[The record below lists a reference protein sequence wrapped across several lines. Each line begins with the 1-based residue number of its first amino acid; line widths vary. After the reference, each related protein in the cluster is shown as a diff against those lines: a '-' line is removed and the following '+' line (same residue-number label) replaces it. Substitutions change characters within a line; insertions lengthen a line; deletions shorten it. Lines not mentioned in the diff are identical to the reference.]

1 MVAMQ
6 ALYRGVCEQQLGEP
20 ANSFNTFQVPP
31 DDVVAVLEAGTPD
44 AGFMQWRASLLTTEG
59 WIR

>member
-6 ALYRGVCEQQLGEP
+6 ALYRGVCEQQLGAP
-20 ANSFNTFQVPP
+20 ASSFNTFRVPP

-44 AGFMQWRASLLTTEG
+44 AAFVQWRALLLTTEG